1 MSHSAPAS
9 EGQAS
14 GCITSRIMRS
24 ARFEIVLGGPNDNDF
39 DNHDSEQ
46 LALARQTDH
55 LSASFLT
62 PSPQGSA
69 GKSDPLPTDITKR
82 QGQGALPR
90 SPDTQSFSSCR
101 VTELVIFQ
109 SLLSRIGTIKS
120 LITNLDYPDHS
131 VKCRPN
137 PCDRAE

>member
-1 MSHSAPAS
+1 
-9 EGQAS
+9 
-14 GCITSRIMRS
+14 MRS

-39 DNHDSEQ
+39 DNHDSDNHDSEQ

-62 PSPQGSA
+62 PFPQGSA

-90 SPDTQSFSSCR
+90 SPDTQSFSGGR
-101 VTELVIFQ
+101 ITELVIFQ
-109 SLLSRIGTIKS
+109 SLPSRIGTIES
-120 LITNLDYPDHS
+120 PITN
-131 VKCRPN
+131 C
-137 PCDRAE
+137 E